1 MARMPAFFAHQA
13 LLPDGWARD
22 VRIETDGAGW
32 IIAVAPNG
40 PRHDAEPLR
49 GPALPGMPNV
59 HSHAFQRAMAGL
71 AERAGETT
79 AGADSFWT
87 WRERMYA
94 FLDRLTPD
102 HAHAVARQLYVEL
115 LKHGYTAVAEFHY
128 VHRRPDGS
136 TYAPATAMA
145 QSHLAAARDAGI
157 AITLL
162 PAVYCYAGFG
172 DQPLGG
178 PQRRFAATADEVAAM
193 IAALKRHEGPDARIG
208 VAPHSLRAVNE
219 TVLRRL
225 MTALPPDVPIH
236 IHVAEQLRE
245 VDDCIA
251 WSGQRPVEWLLA
263 RFPVDARWCIVH
275 ATHLTH
281 GETAAL
287 ARTGATVGLCPTT
300 EANLGDG
307 LFPLGRY
314 LAAGGRIGI
323 GSDSNVCRNPAE
335 ELRWLEYG
343 QRLTGRRRAVAATQP
358 DESVGGRLWR
368 DALAGGAQI
377 LDRRSGMIAPGT
389 RADLVVLDAANPSLE
404 GLTGDD
410 LLDALTFATDATPVR
425 DVMVGGRWVVR
436 DGRHAREEEI
446 AAGWSAARADLLAA
460 R

>member
-1 MARMPAFFAHQA
+1 MPAYFAAQA

-32 IIAVAPNG
+32 IIAVAPQG
-40 PRHDAEPLR
+40 SRHEAEPLR
-49 GPALPGMPNV
+49 GAVLPGMPNV

-71 AERAGETT
+71 AERAGATT

-115 LKHGYTAVAEFHY
+115 LRHGYTSVAEFHY
-128 VHRRPDGS
+128 VHRRPDGT
-136 TYAPATAMA
+136 TYAPPYAMA

-172 DQPLGG
+172 EQALGG
-178 PQRRFAATADEVAAM
+178 AQKRFAATADEVGAM
-193 IAALKRHEGPDARIG
+193 ISALKRHETPDARIG

-219 TVLRRL
+219 ATLRQL

-236 IHVAEQLRE
+236 IHVAEQQRE
-245 VDDCIA
+245 VDDCVA
-251 WSGQRPVEWLLA
+251 WSGQRPIEWLLA
-263 RFPVDARWCIVH
+263 RFPVDRRWCIVH
-275 ATHLTH
+275 ATHLTDD
-281 GETAAL
+281 ETDAL
-287 ARTGATVGLCPTT
+287 AASGATVGLCPTT

-307 LFPLGRY
+307 IFPLARY
-314 LAAGGRIGI
+314 LAAGGCIGI

-343 QRLTGRRRAVAATQP
+343 QRLAGRRRAAAATEP
-358 DESVGGRLWR
+358 GESVGGRLWR
-368 DALAGGAQI
+368 EALEGGAQT
-377 LDRRSGMIAPGT
+377 LDRRTGMIAPGT
-389 RADLVVLDAANPSLE
+389 RADLVVLDATHPALE
-404 GLTGDD
+404 GAADD
-410 LLDALTFATDATPVR
+410 DILDILVFATDATPVR

-436 DGRHAREEEI
+436 DGHHAREEEI
-446 AAGWSAARADLLAA
+446 AATWSAARADLLHP